1 VLTERNSE
9 GAMTGSGHERTGGGG
24 FLPALLSLG
33 ALAVAAR
40 LYADDREQTMRPAP
54 TNQAVPGRTQDP
66 NITSGGDR
74 HDGRGRFADNPAK
87 LGKHGWRDV
96 LVRSWHEMDR
106 DNLSL
111 IAAGVAFYGLLGM
124 VPGLAALVSLYGLIA
139 DPGDVARFIESISI
153 FLAPEIVKLLSDML
167 QSVAAN
173 SNAKLGFSFLF
184 SLALALWSAK
194 AAASAMMTAMNV
206 AYDEHELRGFI
217 GRTLTA
223 LAMTLG
229 AVLFMITALVLVAAI
244 PIALNFMWWLPQP
257 MRNLIGLGRWPLLA
271 LLLMI
276 ALSAMYRF
284 APSRARAQWR
294 WVSWGAV
301 IATFAWMIVSI
312 GFSAYVS
319 NFASY
324 DKTYGSLG
332 AVVVLLMWFYLSTLI
347 VLMGAELNAEIE
359 HQTAIDT
366 TTGMPLPMGIRGAVM
381 ADTLGK
387 ATG

>member
-1 VLTERNSE
+1 M
-9 GAMTGSGHERTGGGG
+9 ASGRGQFGGGR
-24 FLPALLSLG
+24 FLPALLAFG
-33 ALAVAAR
+33 ALAIAAR
-40 LYADDREQTMRPAP
+40 LAASDRYDVQPAVK
-54 TNQAVPGRTQDP
+54 NRAGPGHTQDP
-66 NITSGGDR
+66 AVTSGGSRD
-74 HDGRGRFADNPAK
+74 DGRGRFADSPAT
-87 LGKHGWRDV
+87 LGKYGWRDA
-96 LVRSWHEMDR
+96 LVRTWHEMNR

-111 IAAGVAFYGLLGM
+111 IAAGVAFYCLLGM
-124 VPGLAALVSLYGLIA
+124 VPGLGALVSLYGLVA
-139 DPGDVARFIESISI
+139 DPGDVARFIQSISI

-173 SNAKLGFSFLF
+173 SNATLGFSFLF
-184 SLALALWSAK
+184 SLGLALWSAK

-206 AYDEHELRGFI
+206 AYDEHERRGFV

-223 LAMTLG
+223 LAMTIG

-244 PIALNFMWWLPQP
+244 PIALNLMWWLPEP
-257 MRNLIGLGRWPLLA
+257 MRTLVGLGRWPLLA
-271 LLLMI
+271 LLLMV
-276 ALSAMYRF
+276 ALSSMYRF
-284 APSRARAQWR
+284 APSRARARWR

-312 GFSAYVS
+312 GFSIYVS

-347 VLMGAELNAEIE
+347 VLLGAELNAELE
-359 HQTAIDT
+359 HQTAVDS
-366 TTGMPLPMGIRGAVM
+366 TTGLPLPMGMRGAVM

>member
-1 VLTERNSE
+1 MA
-9 GAMTGSGHERTGGGG
+9 GGQERTSGGGL
-24 FLPALLSLG
+24 FPALLSLG
-33 ALAVAAR
+33 ALAIAAY
-40 LYADDREQTMRPAP
+40 LYAEDRREPLPPAR
-54 TNQAVPGRTQDP
+54 TKRAGPGRTQDP
-66 NITSGGDR
+66 YVTSGGDPD
-74 HDGRGRFADNPAK
+74 DGRGRFADSPAR
-87 LGKHGWRDV
+87 LGKRGWRDA
-96 LVRSWHEMDR
+96 LVRTWQEMNR

-124 VPGLAALVSLYGLIA
+124 VPGLAALVSLYGLVA
-139 DPGDVARFIESISI
+139 DPGDVARFIESISV

-173 SNAKLGFSFLF
+173 SNATLGFSFF
-184 SLALALWSAK
+184 ASLVLALWSAK
-194 AAASAMMTAMNV
+194 AAASAIMTALNV
-206 AYDEHELRGFI
+206 AYEEHERRGFV

-223 LAMTLG
+223 LAMTLS
-229 AVLFMITALVLVAAI
+229 AMLFMITALVLVAAI
-244 PIALNFMWWLPQP
+244 PIVLQLMWWLPEP
-257 MRNLIGLGRWPLLA
+257 MRSLVGLGRWPLLA
-271 LLLMI
+271 LLLMV

-284 APSRARAQWR
+284 APSRAPARWR

-301 IATFAWMIVSI
+301 IATFAWMIVSV
-312 GFSAYVS
+312 GFSIYVS

-347 VLMGAELNAEIE
+347 VLLGAELNAEIE

-366 TTGMPLPMGIRGAVM
+366 TTGLPLPMGMRGAMM

-387 ATG
+387 ATSE